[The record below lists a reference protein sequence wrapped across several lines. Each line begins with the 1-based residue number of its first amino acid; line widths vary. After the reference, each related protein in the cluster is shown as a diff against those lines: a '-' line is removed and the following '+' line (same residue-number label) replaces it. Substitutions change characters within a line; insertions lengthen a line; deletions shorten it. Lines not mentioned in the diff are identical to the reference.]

1 MTRMNQISRIV
12 LFPFE
17 SANFIDIK
25 SRAVAHTF
33 PEFRLLLDGNND

>member
-1 MTRMNQISRIV
+1 MTRIDQISRNV

-17 SANFIDIK
+17 IANFIDIK

-33 PEFRLLLDGNND
+33 PESRLFLDGNND